1 MNRLLRDLSVSIKAF
16 AASTV
21 LLLFMVALGT
31 QASLFLSSLKT
42 DLKSL
47 SDSSLPKQ
55 QAVLE
60 IAKDVIDTH
69 VNVFRY
75 VAWAST
81 GVNPATLNR
90 LREQIGRDSIHV
102 EANLGA
108 LAIRADLSE
117 TERAA
122 ISNAAAKWQRYAT
135 AVSDTVE
142 ISTTD
147 PA

>member
-1 MNRLLRDLSVSIKAF
+1 
-16 AASTV
+16 
-21 LLLFMVALGT
+21 VALGT

-60 IAKDVIDTH
+60 IAKSAIDTY

-81 GVNPATLNR
+81 GLNPATLNR
-90 LREQIGRDSIHV
+90 LREQIGRDSMHV
-102 EANLGA
+102 EAEGRCLFGA
-108 LAIRADLSE
+108 PLVGISSGDVEQRPPSSTITIDLVLR
-117 TERAA
+117 RAA
-122 ISNAAAKWQRYAT
+122 
-135 AVSDTVE
+135 
-142 ISTTD
+142 
-147 PA
+147 